1 MKKILA
7 ACALVILVMAACS
20 KSNGGGGGNSNPK
33 VTILGKW
40 NNDHTTLITVQSG
53 LLLDSAN
60 VPHTGVTYDFIND
73 SVVVIATTSQG
84 GNPQSS
90 DTLSYSM
97 PDATHLVLQGITND
111 LHTLD
116 ANSLIFSQTAG
127 NTSIYT
133 EMTWF
138 LSR

>member
-97 PDATHLVLQGITND
+97 PDATHLVLQ
-111 LHTLD
+111 
-116 ANSLIFSQTAG
+116 
-127 NTSIYT
+127 
-133 EMTWF
+133 
-138 LSR
+138 